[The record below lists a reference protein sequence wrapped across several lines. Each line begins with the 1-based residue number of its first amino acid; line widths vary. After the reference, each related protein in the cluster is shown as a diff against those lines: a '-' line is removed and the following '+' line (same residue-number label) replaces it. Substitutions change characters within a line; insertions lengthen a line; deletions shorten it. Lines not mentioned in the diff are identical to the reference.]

1 MEAYLLVFSKLVLEL
16 YSLFQPFEAPG
27 MTVLESK
34 QWEELRTSHTNLLS
48 LLRELACPK
57 IPQWP
62 PQDYLPSSVWHYS
75 IYSRCQHPLF
85 PLHHR
90 LHIRSH
96 ISIKSAKATPRTVL
110 DRDLLLLIG
119 ILHEIIVRHGVL
131 AETCD
136 SQTCVENDGGGVCSP
151 GSFYDLAYQSICTD
165 CRA

>member
-1 MEAYLLVFSKLVLEL
+1 MDVYLVVFPKLVLEL

-27 MTVLESK
+27 MIVLESK
-34 QWEELRTSHTNLLS
+34 PWEELHKSHTNLLS

-75 IYSRCQHPLF
+75 ICSRCQHPLF

-96 ISIKSAKATPRTVL
+96 ISIQSAKMTHRTVQ

-136 SQTCVENDGGGVCSP
+136 SETCVENDGGRICSP
-151 GSFYDLAYQSICTD
+151 GSFADGAY
-165 CRA
+165 